1 MRILIITSLLFL
13 ASCAHSVKKETR
25 VQVVKD
31 NNLKKVELPITTVD
45 FNDPASYVGT
55 EQVYQCQD
63 EFLFFLVKQPFFG
76 LNKLKDFYDDTLILN
91 QDMQKLIEISIQT
104 RKGLMSIED
113 YVQESSEINLEMNE
127 INNSVE
133 SKLKEYVSIQY
144 KTQAYYPVCE
154 DNLKTMLTAKRVDTN
169 QDGCELEQQ
178 QAYILD
184 PYAFKNAT
192 NEAIRIELQIHDY
205 LTKLY
210 RIVFSEIHQ
219 KISLEEAQAQFLQT
233 AEELKASG
241 LQDKSVEAMDRVVNT
256 YKSTMYVKEQCA
268 ASKKTPSK
276 K

>member
-1 MRILIITSLLFL
+1 MRILIIISLLFL

-45 FNDPASYVGT
+45 FNDPEDYVGT
-55 EQVYQCQD
+55 EQVYECQD

-76 LNKLKDFYDDTLILN
+76 LNKLKDFYDDTLVLN

-113 YVQESSEINLEMNE
+113 YVQESSEINLEMNG

-133 SKLKEYVSIQY
+133 SKLKDYVSIQY

-154 DNLKTMLTAKRVDTN
+154 DKLKTMLTSKRVDTN

-184 PYAFKNAT
+184 PYAFKNAA

-233 AEELKASG
+233 ADELKASG

-268 ASKKTPSK
+268 ASSKTPSK